1 MAFIV
6 VEGPIGVGKT
16 SLTRIVAEELSA
28 RVMLEVVEE
37 NPFLAS
43 FYEDPDAFSFQ
54 VQIFFLLSRYKQ
66 SLDAEQG
73 ALFYDHL
80 ISDYLF
86 DKDFIFASLNLQ
98 GHEWELYQ
106 ELYQQLKPR
115 LPEPD
120 LLVYLRAQPDLLL
133 QRIDKRGR
141 SFEQNM
147 EAEYLRRL
155 GQAYDDYFE
164 HYTDNFSGNFV
175 VIEADQFDFVENAR
189 DKTVV
194 LEKLLRPLK
203 LYGQN

>member
-1 MAFIV
+1 VAFV
-6 VEGPIGVGKT
+6 VIEGPIGAGKT
-16 SLTRIVAEELSA
+16 SLTRILAEELSA
-28 RVMLEVVEE
+28 QVMLEVVEE
-37 NPFLAS
+37 NPFLAP
-43 FYEDPDAFSFQ
+43 FYDNPEGFAFQ

-106 ELYQQLKPR
+106 DLYQQLKPR

-141 SFEQNM
+141 PFEQNM
-147 EAEYLRRL
+147 QAEYLRRL
-155 GQAYDDYFE
+155 GEAYDEYFKQ
-164 HYTDNFSGNFV
+164 YTGKFV
-175 VIEADQFDFVENAR
+175 VIEADQVDFVENPVDRAA
-189 DKTVV
+189 V
-194 LEKLLRPLK
+194 LEQILTSLK
-203 LYGQN
+203 LDNLGS